1 MPEAQ
6 LLNENTLDKDY
17 CIKGA
22 RHEAVLIKAII
33 YKTRFL
39 TNDSNQG
46 GVCISTDLLF
56 LNTQINTDIYYTL

>member
-22 RHEAVLIKAII
+22 QHEAALIKAIV

-39 TNDSNQG
+39 TNDSNQD

-56 LNTQINTDIYYTL
+56 LIIQIITDIYYTL